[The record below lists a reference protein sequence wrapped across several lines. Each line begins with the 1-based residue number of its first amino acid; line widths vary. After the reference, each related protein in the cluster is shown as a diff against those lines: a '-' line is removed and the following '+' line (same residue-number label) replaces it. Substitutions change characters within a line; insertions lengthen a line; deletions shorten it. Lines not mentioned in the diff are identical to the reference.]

1 VRFLLAVLALLA
13 ADSAPTQSLTSDTGA
28 ATVTRQAVRLQQPAA
43 FVITDIVAGWIPEID
58 QGLIVLI
65 EGCPPGP
72 GCPFT
77 WLAAHR
83 TTHGAPFARVPELQP
98 GDVVAVVGYRYV
110 VTSNQLVCCVWQE
123 FSPSATLTLQTS
135 ATDGWLY
142 IVSAEPE
149 K

>member
-1 VRFLLAVLALLA
+1 MRFLLAVLALLA

-43 FVITDIVAGWIPEID
+43 FVITDIVAGGVAEID

-65 EGCPPGP
+65 AGCP
-72 GCPFT
+72 GCAYI

-83 TTHGAPFARVPELQP
+83 TTHGAPFARVAELQP

-110 VTSNQLVCCVWQE
+110 VTSNQLVCCVGEW